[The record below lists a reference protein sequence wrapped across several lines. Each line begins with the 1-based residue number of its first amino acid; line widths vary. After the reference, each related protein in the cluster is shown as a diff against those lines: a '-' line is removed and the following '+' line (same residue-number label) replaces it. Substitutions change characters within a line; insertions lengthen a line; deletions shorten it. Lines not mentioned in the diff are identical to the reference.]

1 MLLVS
6 SHPVQ
11 SPSVVN
17 NRGGVLSWVG
27 VVDSL
32 NIQVV
37 LAYQAFGVGVYG
49 NLRLG
54 LGGPSG
60 SLVGGAGLTGSR
72 SLTGS
77 LSRRLSAALRLG
89 ASLALGAGLAL
100 AGRVTACVTIG
111 NQDP

>member
-1 MLLVS
+1 M
-6 SHPVQ
+6 
-11 SPSVVN
+11 VN
-17 NRGGVLSWVG
+17 NRGGVLNWVG

-37 LAYQAFGVGVYG
+37 LAYQAFGVGVYRD
-49 NLRLG
+49 LRLR

-77 LSRRLSAALRLG
+77 LSRSLSAALRLG
-89 ASLALGAGLAL
+89 TSLALGASLALSASLAL
-100 AGRVTACVTIG
+100 AGRITACVTIG

>member
-1 MLLVS
+1 M
-6 SHPVQ
+6 
-11 SPSVVN
+11 VN

-60 SLVGGAGLTGSR
+60 SLVGGAGLALSR

-77 LSRRLSAALRLG
+77 LSRSLSAALRLG
-89 ASLALGAGLAL
+89 TGLTLGTSLTLGAGLAL